1 MNILK
6 KIITAIRGGS
16 REIGEAIVD
25 SQGTRIFAQ
34 EIEDAKESLNQAKH
48 NLTEVMAKEMQAER
62 KIVALQEKIHQ
73 HEQFVA
79 EALAKNE
86 EKLALEIAGKVATL
100 EAEKAEYDKA
110 KAAYSE
116 HVAKLKQLMETSERQ
131 LADYERQLTL
141 VKTTENVQKTTATIT
156 DNFSAANSTL
166 LSAKESLE
174 RIRQKQ
180 EDFDDRYLAAEQ
192 LEKASSGANLQEKMQ
207 KAGIGES
214 ASGAQAVLARIKQ
227 QQQQ

>member
-25 SQGTRIFAQ
+25 NQGTRIFAQ

-48 NLTEVMAKEMQAER
+48 NLTEVMAKEMQAGR
-62 KIVALQEKIHQ
+62 KVEALQEKISQ
-73 HEQFVA
+73 NEQFVA

-86 EKLALEIAGKVATL
+86 EELALEIAGKVAAL

-192 LEKASSGANLQEKMQ
+192 LEKASSGANLEEKMQ
-207 KAGIGES
+207 QAGIGET

-227 QQQQ
+227 QHQD